1 MWLLFK
7 VRREEEEE
15 QRHASCQL
23 IGSYCPAGQPASL
36 STWTFQVFNIEHQR
50 LIRNI
55 TRQIWI
61 TLRQTQ
67 TAFFFFIFQ
76 LTWNKDLWAITF
88 LCKGSV
94 PMCQNLLIWTGNLY
108 KKKLF
113 AEAAGTEAVEPQK
126 RAALPQF
133 CLKGPLYF
141 TLKQWL
147 YRNAVPTLAWP
158 GEGGGRG
165 PLQRVCPPCKEPKW
179 NFFNSNCQPGL

>member
-1 MWLLFK
+1 MRIRDTILKMKKVRYPDSGSNQSDPIRPDPQEDRMPFYNKKNRSQKNNNTGKHLKINLLNNSDLVWLLFK

-23 IGSYCPAGQPASL
+23 IGSCCPAGQPASL

-94 PMCQNLLIWTGNLY
+94 PMCQNLLIWTGNL
-108 KKKLF
+108 
-113 AEAAGTEAVEPQK
+113 
-126 RAALPQF
+126 
-133 CLKGPLYF
+133 
-141 TLKQWL
+141 
-147 YRNAVPTLAWP
+147 
-158 GEGGGRG
+158 
-165 PLQRVCPPCKEPKW
+165 
-179 NFFNSNCQPGL
+179 